1 MEKYFELKVIK
12 EYFDFQLNRWTE
24 INEILVVDYE
34 RAKILLNTKWL
45 KIISIRR
52 KICQKQ

>member
-12 EYFDFQLNRWTE
+12 EYFDNQLNRWAE

>member
-12 EYFDFQLNRWTE
+12 EYFDIQLNRWTE

>member
-12 EYFDFQLNRWTE
+12 EYFDNQLNRWTE